1 MENNMKLTKTRL
13 KQIILEEL
21 NEANLQGLV
30 SNLERELYRS
40 FEQGHSA
47 PREAREAGTAD
58 AIQLVRSVAGRV
70 RNNDGD
76 PAFIKWL
83 DDVIDEMEEIR
94 ASVVRPPAKS

>member
-1 MENNMKLTKTRL
+1 MKITRNRL

-40 FEQGHSA
+40 FEQGLPA
-47 PREAREAGTAD
+47 PREAGFLMRSGHPD
-58 AIQLVRSVAGRV
+58 DSIQLVRSVAGRV

-83 DDVIDEMEEIR
+83 DDVIDEME
-94 ASVVRPPAKS
+94 